1 MTKEFLIPLVGFLI
15 SGLGCALLNT
25 VRMRFW
31 KLAGV
36 MLLYFG
42 GSILLLNVCSFQ
54 MCVAFFV
61 CGIGVVVLFWAGGGS
76 LNKMNFS
83 VNDAKEDLIFRF
95 LLFVV
100 FGILSYT
107 IMEHIRLWI
116 PVQRRVLFISVWCI
130 MSGLISLSLD
140 DDLFFRCVYLQ
151 SICLS
156 LTIAYINME
165 NSMLVFACFAVIN
178 LMMAF
183 GCGVLISRQL
193 PLSLDNGV
201 TDE

>member
-1 MTKEFLIPLVGFLI
+1 MTKEILIPLAGFLI
-15 SGLGCALLNT
+15 CTLGCGLLNT
-25 VRMRFW
+25 VRMRFM

-61 CGIGVVVLFWAGGGS
+61 CGIGVVVLFGAGFRDQI
-76 LNKMNFS
+76 KIRFS
-83 VNDAKEDLIFRF
+83 VEDPKEALIFRF
-95 LLFVV
+95 LLFAV

-107 IMEHIRLWI
+107 IVEQIRLWI
-116 PVQRRVLFISVWCI
+116 PVQKRVLLLSVWCI

-140 DDLFFRCVYLQ
+140 DDLFFRCAYLQ
-151 SICLS
+151 SICLAFS
-156 LTIAYINME
+156 IAYINME

-183 GCGVLISRQL
+183 GSAVLLSRQL
-193 PLSLDNGV
+193 TPPQENGV
-201 TDE
+201 PEE